1 MLPSR
6 PDLGGPISLTV
17 VDDQFAY
24 ATCFVGDV
32 EASYIYMGVEAVQ
45 DGETLKA
52 TLLSGESSDQDTI
65 TIASGQTLIASELP
79 RGLRLI
85 EQELVSAKDI
95 LNASTKAYISIS
107 GPDLL
112 VEMAFDD
119 VDIAAL
125 RNGRYQYHSGEISDE
140 PCGMDD

>member
-6 PDLGGPISLTV
+6 PDLSGPISLTV

-24 ATCFVGDV
+24 ATCFTGNVKV
-32 EASYIYMGVEAVQ
+32 SYIYMGVEAVQ
-45 DGETLKA
+45 DGERVER
-52 TLLSGESSDQDTI
+52 TLLSGESSDQDAITI
-65 TIASGQTLIASELP
+65 TSGQTLIASELP
-79 RGLRLI
+79 GGLHLI
-85 EQELVSAKDI
+85 EQEFVSADDI

-112 VEMAFDD
+112 IEMAFDD
-119 VDIAAL
+119 VNISAL
-125 RNGRYQYHSGEISDE
+125 RSGRYQYHSGEISDE